1 MPETNV
7 LIGEIPRSETEKILI
22 QIREYKERKYI
33 DCRIHF
39 ENDKQEW
46 IPTKKGI
53 TLNHDAAQNMIA
65 LLQKALT
72 QL

>member
-1 MPETNV
+1 MPETSV

-22 QIREYKERKYI
+22 QVREYKERKYI

-46 IPTKKGI
+46 IPMLV
-53 TLNHDAAQNMIA
+53 TL
-65 LLQKALT
+65 LLPS
-72 QL
+72 